1 MGELGKT
8 FLWDPYF
15 PVGMR
20 DTLVHVLLLLSKH
33 RLRAV
38 PVVQLCNSHVVGFIT
53 QNAVIHLL
61 LESSGLEWFDSIVD
75 KVISKF
81 RFHDEEHVLHV
92 YGDQNIMEAF
102 HLLWE
107 KQMGAV
113 AVTDRESKSLIGCLR
128 NSDTYLLLE
137 KEYLFQ
143 NRK

>member
-1 MGELGKT
+1 MNNRMIYMELNNIIASFS
-8 FLWDPYF
+8 FLD
-15 PVGMR
+15 
-20 DTLVHVLLLLSKH
+20 HC
-33 RLRAV
+33 
-38 PVVQLCNSHVVGFIT
+38 Q
-53 QNAVIHLL
+53 
-61 LESSGLEWFDSIVD
+61 
-75 KVISKF
+75 F